1 VEVHDSGGRIVPIA
15 SNKIAFRL
23 VGPGRIIGVGNGD
36 PSCREADKPHSP
48 KVGERSAFNGLSM
61 AFVQATKEGG
71 DIQLAV
77 SSEGLESAM
86 VVIRSNAAKLRAAV
100 D

>member
-1 VEVHDSGGRIVPIA
+1 
-15 SNKIAFRL
+15 
-23 VGPGRIIGVGNGD
+23 
-36 PSCREADKPHSP
+36 
-48 KVGERSAFNGLSM
+48 M